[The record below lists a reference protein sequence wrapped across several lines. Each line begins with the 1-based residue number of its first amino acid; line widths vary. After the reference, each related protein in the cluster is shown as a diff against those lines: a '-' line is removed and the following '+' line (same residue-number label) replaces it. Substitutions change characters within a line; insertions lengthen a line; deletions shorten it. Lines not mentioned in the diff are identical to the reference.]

1 MSQFVEVIN
10 FKQISSKLEKRNV
23 CAYARVSTA
32 SDTQINSFDTQI
44 STYTNEILSNPKW
57 NFIGVFA
64 DEGISGTGLTKRVQF
79 NKMMTMAKHGDIDLI
94 ITKSI
99 SRFARNTVDCL
110 KMIQELKRIQVEV
123 YFEKENISSFDPQIE
138 FVISV
143 LSGMAEEESRS
154 ISENV
159 KWGNTKRFEKGLFHM
174 VTKRVLGYEHDAFG
188 NIVINEIEAS
198 TVRKIYEMFLDGH
211 GSTPIISYLEA
222 NKIKSPL
229 GNDNWDKSSIYG
241 ILKNEKYT
249 GNALLQK
256 TYRPSFKS
264 KDKVKNEGVLPKFYV
279 MNSHPAIISIE
290 TYNQVQELRKQKS
303 IKYHKSDLKDL
314 KETFRN
320 GTPYTNLILCPH
332 CGRSF
337 HMKTNKIGS
346 DFAIRYLQCSSNKL
360 QKKCISET
368 ISCRVLD
375 QQIIQQTNLIIKNK
389 NIFIKSL
396 TEALNQD
403 NRIIQAKAD
412 LNRTQAQIE
421 AIKLKLGSLE
431 EATDEFHQK
440 VITQL
445 QIDLQELKIN
455 EASIKNK
462 LATEL
467 NVDAFILE
475 IMTILK
481 PYQYPITS
489 IFEFPYKKFFSK
501 VIIQERDQILFVVGL
516 RKDYENLK
524 KSHKYFLPGVVSY
537 KIRKTEF
544 ESKHGILF
552 F

>member
-1 MSQFVEVIN
+1 MSKLVEVIN
-10 FKQISSKLEKRNV
+10 INQISSKSEKRNV

-32 SDTQINSFDTQI
+32 SDTQINSFDTQV

-64 DEGISGTGLTKRVQF
+64 DEGISGTDLTKRKQF
-79 NKMMTMAKHGDIDLI
+79 NKMMTIAKNGDIDLI

-110 KMIQELKRIQVEV
+110 RMIQDLKRIQVEV

-159 KWGNTKRFEKGLFHM
+159 KWGNTKRFENGIFHM
-174 VTKRVLGYEHDAFG
+174 VTKRVLGYEHDASG
-188 NIVINEIEAS
+188 NIVINEKEAS
-198 TVRKIYEMFLDGH
+198 TVRKIYEMFLNGH

-229 GNDNWDKSSIYG
+229 GNDYWDKSAIYG

-279 MNSHPAIISIE
+279 MNSHPTIISIE

-303 IKYHKSDLKDL
+303 IKYHKSDSKDL
-314 KETFRN
+314 KETFKN
-320 GTPYTNLILCPH
+320 GTPYTNLVLCPH

-360 QKKCISET
+360 QKKCISDT
-368 ISCRVLD
+368 ISCHVLD
-375 QQIIQQTNLIIKNK
+375 QQIIQQINLMIKNK

-396 TEALNQD
+396 TEALNED

-412 LNRTQAQIE
+412 LKETQAQID
-421 AIKLKLGSLE
+421 ALNLRFSSLG
-431 EATDEFHQK
+431 EATDDFHQI

-445 QIDLQELKIN
+445 QVDLDVLKIK
-455 EASIKNK
+455 EASIENR
-462 LATEL
+462 LSTEM
-467 NVDAFILE
+467 NVEAYIHE
-475 IMTILK
+475 MKSILK
-481 PYQYPITS
+481 PYQKS
-489 IFEFPYKKFFSK
+489 IESISEFPYKQVFSK
-501 VIIQERDQILFVVGL
+501 IIIQERNQILFIVGL
-516 RKDYENLK
+516 RNDIVDIHKNLNL
-524 KSHKYFLPGVVSY
+524 FLPGSVSY

-544 ESKHGILF
+544 RSIHGIHF
-552 F
+552 H